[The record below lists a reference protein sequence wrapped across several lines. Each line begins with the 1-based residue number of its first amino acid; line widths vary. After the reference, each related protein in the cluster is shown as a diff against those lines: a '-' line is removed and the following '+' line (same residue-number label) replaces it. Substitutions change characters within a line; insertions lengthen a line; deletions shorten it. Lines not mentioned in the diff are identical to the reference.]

1 MIEAIF
7 LFGADVI
14 LIRIDNH
21 KVEFGNTSYGAQ
33 LATIDGLL
41 LSKEGVGREFP
52 DLIGR
57 DDWREEAI
65 RRFKENIKSIHGE
78 KAILWYIKDELE
90 NHGYVLKRWK
100 QNGYR
105 EVKV

>member
-7 LFGADVI
+7 LFGADII
-14 LIRIDNH
+14 LIRINEH
-21 KVEFGNTSYGAQ
+21 HVEFGNTSYGAR
-33 LATIDGLL
+33 LGTIDGLQ
-41 LSKEGVGREFP
+41 LSRSGVEKEFP

-57 DDWREEAI
+57 IDWREEAI
-65 RRFKENIKSIHGE
+65 RRFKDNVKALKGE
-78 KAILWYIKDELE
+78 KAILKYIKEDLE
-90 NHGYVLKRWK
+90 KHGYILKRWK

>member
-14 LIRIDNH
+14 LIRIDEH
-21 KVEFGNTSYGAQ
+21 HIQFGNTSYGTR
-33 LATIDGLL
+33 LGTIDGLQ
-41 LSKEGVGREFP
+41 LSRSGVEKEFP
-52 DLIGR
+52 DLVNNVL
-57 DDWREEAI
+57 WREEAI
-65 RRFKENIKSIHGE
+65 RRFKENIKSLKGE
-78 KAILWYIKDELE
+78 KAILRYIEEDLGK
-90 NHGYVLKRWK
+90 HGYVLKRWK